1 MTEKPLLQTL
11 RRMGPSRRP
20 FWFMR
25 QAGRYL
31 PEYREVRAEA
41 GDFLALCYNPKLAA
55 EVTLQ
60 PWRRFGT
67 DAVILFA
74 DILLVPD
81 ALGQKVAYV
90 EGDGPRLEPLRDAA
104 GVAKLQ
110 LEGLERR
117 LAPVFETVAK
127 IKAGVDEKTAVI
139 GFAGAPWTVVA
150 YMVEGGGSVQFA
162 APRLWAYRDPP
173 AFQALIDVI
182 AEATVRYLAAQVRA
196 GAEVLQLFDTWA
208 GLLAASQF
216 RQYCVEPTRKIV
228 RALKA
233 EFPSLPIIGFPK
245 GANAVL
251 GDYARE
257 TGVDAISLDVQVP
270 LAVAATL
277 APSVALQGNLDP
289 LAVVAGGERMTGETG
304 QILRAIPAARHVF
317 NLGHGFLPETPP
329 AHVEALA
336 KMLRE
341 WKQGE

>member
-110 LEGLERR
+110 LEGLERGWR
-117 LAPVFETVAK
+117 RC
-127 IKAGVDEKTAVI
+127 
-139 GFAGAPWTVVA
+139 
-150 YMVEGGGSVQFA
+150 SRRS
-162 APRLWAYRDPP
+162 PRSKP
-173 AFQALIDVI
+173 ASM
-182 AEATVRYLAAQVRA
+182 RR
-196 GAEVLQLFDTWA
+196 
-208 GLLAASQF
+208 
-216 RQYCVEPTRKIV
+216 RP
-228 RALKA
+228 
-233 EFPSLPIIGFPK
+233 
-245 GANAVL
+245 
-251 GDYARE
+251 
-257 TGVDAISLDVQVP
+257 
-270 LAVAATL
+270 
-277 APSVALQGNLDP
+277 
-289 LAVVAGGERMTGETG
+289 
-304 QILRAIPAARHVF
+304 
-317 NLGHGFLPETPP
+317 
-329 AHVEALA
+329 
-336 KMLRE
+336 
-341 WKQGE
+341 

>member
-1 MTEKPLLQTL
+1 
-11 RRMGPSRRP
+11 
-20 FWFMR
+20 MR

-31 PEYREVRAEA
+31 PEYRKVRAEA
-41 GDFLALCYNPKLAA
+41 GDFLALCYTPKLAA

-74 DILLVPD
+74 DILLLPD
-81 ALGQKVAYV
+81 ALGQRVAYV
-90 EGDGPRLEPLRDAA
+90 EGDGPRLQPLCDAA
-104 GVAKLQ
+104 GVAGLR
-110 LEGLERR
+110 LEGFERR

-127 IKAGVDEKTAVI
+127 VRAGVDAKTAVI
-139 GFAGAPWTVVA
+139 GFAGAPWTVAA
-150 YMVEGGGSVQFA
+150 YMVEGGGSAQFA

-173 AFQALIDVI
+173 AFQALIDLI
-182 AEATVRYLAAQVRA
+182 AEATVRYLASQVRA
-196 GAEVLQLFDTWA
+196 GAEAVQLFDTWA
-208 GLLAASQF
+208 GLLSASQF
-216 RQYCVEPTRKIV
+216 RQFCVLPTQKIV

-251 GDYARE
+251 DDYARE

-270 LAVAATL
+270 AIVAATL

-289 LAVVAGGERMTGETG
+289 LAVVAGGERMKAETEE
-304 QILRAIPAARHVF
+304 ILRAIPAARHVF

-329 AHVEALA
+329 EHVAALA
-336 KMLRE
+336 EMLRE
-341 WKQGE
+341 WTPGG